1 MPPVPIPSGAVTDL
15 STPEVTVDVTES
27 GHTVIYK
34 SYLSSIEEAVE
45 HIRAADTLGLG
56 FQLES
61 YDVSS
66 AEEPSAPRGEFE
78 FTLLGEMPARLET
91 DD

>member
-1 MPPVPIPSGAVTDL
+1 VTDL
-15 STPEVTVDVTES
+15 STPEVALDVTES

-66 AEEPSAPRGEFE
+66 AEEPGAPRGEFE

-91 DD
+91 ED